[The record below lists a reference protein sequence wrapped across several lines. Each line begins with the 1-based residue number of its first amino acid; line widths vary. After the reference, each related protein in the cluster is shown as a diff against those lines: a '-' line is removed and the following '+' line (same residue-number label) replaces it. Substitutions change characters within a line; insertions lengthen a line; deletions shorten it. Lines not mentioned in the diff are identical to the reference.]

1 MWSSLSSERN
11 GRKAVTRNRVRR
23 GGLVLSA
30 CFLLLAAG
38 YAQAGTAAPAP
49 GSDAK
54 TILKAASDFI
64 SIQGALELTFDSD
77 IEIITPQLEKI
88 QFANSGNLLLVRP
101 DKLRGHRV
109 GGYADVD
116 LFFDGKTAAV
126 FGRNINA
133 YTQFEVPGSVDNLIE
148 AMRAGQGVA
157 MPFGDLLLSRP
168 YDALVAGVME
178 AKHIGRG
185 VVEGVECEH
194 LAFRNADTDWQ
205 IWVEVGAKPM
215 PRKMVITSKTI
226 AAAPQYTI
234 RIKTWKTDVT
244 PAADGFTFVPPA
256 GAQKLRPDA
265 LIDLDELPQGMP
277 PGGLK

>member
-1 MWSSLSSERN
+1 M
-11 GRKAVTRNRVRR
+11 
-23 GGLVLSA
+23 
-30 CFLLLAAG
+30 
-38 YAQAGTAAPAP
+38 
-49 GSDAK
+49 
-54 TILKAASDFI
+54 
-64 SIQGALELTFDSD
+64 
-77 IEIITPQLEKI
+77 
-88 QFANSGNLLLVRP
+88 LLVRP

-157 MPFGDLLLSRP
+157 MPFGDLILSRP

-234 RIKTWKTDVT
+234 RIRTWKPTS
-244 PAADGFTFVPPA
+244 
-256 GAQKLRPDA
+256 RPRPT
-265 LIDLDELPQGMP
+265 LSRSFPRRGRRNSGP
-277 PGGLK
+277 TRSSTSTNYRRGCRSGGHK